1 MKEIEEIK
9 KDKKNTEKEITNKN
23 EILKELNNKIN
34 TFNNEMN
41 KMKNILLNLSNKSQK
56 NNDISFLNKS
66 SQGDLENISIADNS
80 NINIEDYK
88 NVLNKD
94 KKNNK
99 QIKRNKSGNNL
110 KNKDDV
116 GILNFSSKVGNY
128 NFNDE
133 FLKNYEY
140 FSDSWRREADKML
153 QRRGIKLNN
162 NGGK

>member
-1 MKEIEEIK
+1 MEYG
-9 KDKKNTEKEITNKN
+9 
-23 EILKELNNKIN
+23 NKIDN
-34 TFNNEMN
+34 FNNEMN

-56 NNDISFLNKS
+56 NNTDISFCNKS
-66 SQGDLENISIADNS
+66 SQGDLENISIVENS
-80 NINIEDYK
+80 NINIEEYK
-88 NVLNKD
+88 NALNKD
-94 KKNNK
+94 KINNNK
-99 QIKRNKSGNNL
+99 QIKRNKSGKNL

-162 NGGK
+162 NNGGK